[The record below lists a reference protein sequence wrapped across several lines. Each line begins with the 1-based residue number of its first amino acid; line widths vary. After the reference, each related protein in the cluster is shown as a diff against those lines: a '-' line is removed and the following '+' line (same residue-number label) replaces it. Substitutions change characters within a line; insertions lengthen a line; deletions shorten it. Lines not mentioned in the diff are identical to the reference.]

1 MTGTEICADSKLQ
14 NYEVCQGLNAYAEQ
28 TAIST
33 VGNVLSTVY
42 GVVGILA
49 VIVIIISGIQYMT
62 SQGAPDKIAKAKKT
76 LSGSVI
82 GLVICLSAFGITQ
95 FILKGLGADDSST
108 DTTTTTTNTVKTD
121 GSEVLYIAATSHTS
135 VEIGYPAAVNA
146 VAIPNTATN
155 RTLSYTSSDP
165 KIFTVDKSGNLTGV
179 SEGNATLTIAAAS
192 GLEKTV
198 NIEVKKPIEVESIT
212 LSVNK
217 NNALETL
224 TSTSL
229 KKSAKLQIVA
239 TVLPKNAK
247 DKRLTWTSS
256 DSSHVSVD
264 SKGLVKAI
272 KSTDKD
278 VTITATASNGVSA
291 SATIQVAA
299 DLASVGVTDSLIQ
312 HMDAAYHQT
321 NFNHTISCKADGG
334 TIASS
339 GCGLS
344 TYLAAHYALTRQ
356 DVDYVSFADGD
367 ACNSGFVQRTGGSDY
382 NVVFNSQRTFFENK
396 YGITLQSING
406 QDINAYVAALKRG
419 HVVNLMVTGPGGFRS
434 NTQGNHYILALSY
447 RENNGGEIYVW
458 NPNGINQGWVSLSF
472 FQTYGIGHYAGHAYE
487 ISKK

>member
-1 MTGTEICADSKLQ
+1 MTGTEICADPELQ

-33 VGNVLSTVY
+33 VGNVLNTIY

-49 VIVIIISGIQYMT
+49 VVVIIISGIQYII
-62 SQGAPDKIAKAKKT
+62 SQGAPDKIIKAKKA

-82 GLVICLSAFGITQ
+82 GLVICLSAFGITNL
-95 FILKGLGADDSST
+95 ILKGLGADSSST
-108 DTTTTTTNTVKTD
+108 STTTTATNTVKTD

-135 VEIGYPAAVNA
+135 VEIGYPAAVTA
-146 VAIPNTATN
+146 VAIPNTATD
-155 RTLSYTSSDP
+155 RTLKYSSSDP
-165 KIFTVDKSGNLTGV
+165 KIFTVDQSGNLTGV
-179 SEGNATLTIAAAS
+179 SEGNATLTITAAS

-198 NIEVKKPIEVESIT
+198 EIEVKKPIEVKSIT
-212 LSVNK
+212 LSRYK
-217 NNALETL
+217 NNSLETF
-224 TSTSL
+224 TSASM
-229 KKSAKLQIVA
+229 KKGAKLQAVA

-256 DSSHVSVD
+256 DSSAVSVD
-264 SKGLVKAI
+264 SKGLIKAI
-272 KSTDKD
+272 KSTTKD
-278 VTITATASNGVSA
+278 VTITATATNGVSA
-291 SATIQVAA
+291 SVTINVAA

-312 HMDAAYHQT
+312 HMDSAYHQT
-321 NFNHTISCKADGG
+321 NYNHTISCKADGG

-344 TYLAAHYALTRQ
+344 TYLAAHYALTGQ

-406 QDINAYVAALKRG
+406 QDINAYIAALKRG
-419 HVVNLMVTGPGGFRS
+419 HVVNLIVTGPGGFRS